1 MSDNIL
7 RLRVDSAEYDAK
19 LKRATDGLTRYIDG
33 CRKVGGT
40 LEYVEKE
47 TLDYVKALGNMGTVS
62 TSATGKLSELKK
74 AFVELSYQYKQ
85 MTSAEKSGAFGKAL
99 SSSLDKLKTDIK
111 STQKDL
117 ASISKG
123 IGGEGS
129 GGLGALQVFR
139 GNMLTKAAELASRLG
154 PMIADIVDQSA
165 ELSKQTEGVQKAFE
179 RLGRGDLLDGLRQAT
194 HNTVSD
200 FELMKAAVQF
210 NDFNL
215 PLEQLGT
222 MLAFAQQKAK
232 DTGQSV
238 DYMVNSIVT
247 GLGRQSVK
255 ILDNLGISAAE
266 IKNRMK
272 ETGDMT
278 TAVADIIR
286 KKMAESGDYVE
297 TAADRSKQA
306 TVSLQNAMLQLGTAM
321 RETFGYTGWNDVA
334 TSMKAKLVPVLTE
347 IIGYLGEIKSF
358 FGGKTIEQAQKEL
371 YGTVGMPNELKADL
385 ETLKNTPVEDR
396 QRKFAEIEQKYAKRY
411 RDKLNEASSAG
422 SEYQST
428 QERADNSSSAGAW
441 AALSIKSFFQN
452 ANTKNLY
459 TEADAAAKILGL
471 YRSEAHKILTP
482 GTGKPVVPPIEIV
495 DEEELPKLNKLQE
508 IEAKIAELT
517 SEAMEADRMRLEV
530 IRAEIAALREQA
542 AQYKTIAAYAGGN
555 YYSKGAKVEDPST
568 WSAAG
573 SSASTSA
580 GIVDEFTKINIAGKL
595 SPIVD
600 VGKKTKESWKDA
612 AKAVASVGSALE
624 GLEDP
629 SAKIAGIVG
638 QAVANIALGFAQATA
653 SDSKLGVFG
662 WIAAI
667 AGGLGTMISTI
678 AAIKSATKGY
688 AEGGIIQGTS
698 YSGDNIRA
706 NGGEIGLNAGELILN
721 KSQQANVAH
730 HLISNEQRGW
740 GGGIPYVTGE
750 KIVLGINNWGKKN
763 GKGELVFSRV

>member
-117 ASISKG
+117 DSISKG
-123 IGGEGS
+123 IRGEGS

-179 RLGRGDLLDGLRQAT
+179 RLGRGDLLAGLRQAT

-266 IKNRMK
+266 IKLRMK

-334 TSMKAKLVPVLTE
+334 TSMKAQLVPVLTE

-358 FGGKTIEQAQKEL
+358 FGGKTLEQAQQDM

-441 AALSIKSFFQN
+441 AALSIKSFFQKR
-452 ANTKNLY
+452 NTKDLY

-482 GTGKPVVPPIEIV
+482 GPGKPAVPPIEIV

-508 IEAKIAELT
+508 IESKIAELT

-530 IRAEIAALREQA
+530 IRAEIAALQEQA
-542 AQYKTIAAYAGGN
+542 VQYKTIAAYAGGN

-568 WSAAG
+568 WSAELPDKAK
-573 SSASTSA
+573 A
-580 GIVDEFTKINIAGKL
+580 K
-595 SPIVD
+595 VD
-600 VGKKTKESWKDA
+600 VAKDLKKALGDPTPL
-612 AKAVASVGSALE
+612 GSATDGKSKNKEFDVYKEIGSITSGVGNIVSNLE
-624 GLEDP
+624 NLGISVPDGIN
-629 SAKIAGIVG
+629 KILGGISSVTS
-638 QAVANIALGFAQATA
+638 ILT
-653 SDSKLGVFG
+653 
-662 WIAAI
+662 
-667 AGGLGTMISTI
+667 TISTI
-678 AAIKSATKGY
+678 MTAIQSIQSATAATSFIPFFANSGIVPKAADGY
-688 AEGGIIQGTS
+688 YVPGGKM
-698 YSGDNIRA
+698 SGDTTPVLA
-706 NGGEIGLNAGELILN
+706 NAGELILSRAAQGN
-721 KSQQANVAH
+721 LVSALSGSQ
-730 HLISNEQRGW
+730 SNADVGQ
-740 GGGIPYVTGE
+740 PYVSGE
-750 KIVLGINNWGKKN
+750 QLFLVINNHLRRLGR
-763 GKGELVFSRV
+763 GEIATTK